1 MSFLPK
7 FIYRFISILN
17 KIPAGF
23 LVEMTNLS
31 KIHMEMQKIENRQK
45 NFEKKNKIGTLMLRD
60 FKTYYKPITIK
71 TVWYWYKDRKNR

>member
-1 MSFLPK
+1 
-7 FIYRFISILN
+7 
-17 KIPAGF
+17 
-23 LVEMTNLS
+23 
-31 KIHMEMQKIENRQK
+31 MEMQKIENRQK